1 MPQYLKARQKATWT
15 FLPRASVVENIK
27 LLLTKM
33 AIFRQA
39 KIDKVTLELYAEALA
54 QFTDLRA
61 FQVAMAT
68 LAESPRQEG
77 ETALPSLGDIIE
89 AMKDAREE
97 WPDFKAGRTKL
108 LIEPDYAEPEPKR
121 LKA

>member
-1 MPQYLKARQKATWT
+1 MPQYLKARQKATWL
-15 FLPRASVVENIK
+15 FSPNLSSVQNIK
-27 LLLTKM
+27 VLLTKM

-39 KIDKVTLELYAEALA
+39 KIDKVTLELYAEVLA

-89 AMKDAREE
+89 AMREAGE
-97 WPDFKAGRTKL
+97 VWPDHAAGRDKL
-108 LIEPDYAEPEPKR
+108 LTEPDYMGPEVRR